1 MQGQPVPQSHGQAA
15 LDEAGRAGGSSPQAA
30 GQHLPHAQKYM
41 LLHALSQQLEAGHVD
56 HVIRQIK
63 EELDPDF
70 LDHHPDLLF
79 ELHRCGCCKPIMFEG
94 LACELANTLGS
105 HLSSCLMP
113 RCAVMCHV

>member
-1 MQGQPVPQSHGQAA
+1 MQEQPFPESHDQAA
-15 LDEAGRAGGSSPQAA
+15 PSKADRARGSSPQAA
-30 GQHLPHAQKYM
+30 RQQLPHAQKYM

-79 ELHRCGCCKPIMFEG
+79 ELQR
-94 LACELANTLGS
+94 
-105 HLSSCLMP
+105 
-113 RCAVMCHV
+113 